1 MDSKTVVIFG
11 AGSFG
16 SMALDYYGYENVL
29 CFVDNNE
36 KRIGKN
42 FRGKP
47 IISSKNLIDIGE
59 KYRVIVAANAYGQ
72 IAEQLKK
79 MGINKFGLYLPQ
91 YTNTMDRIALTKE
104 LEEKNVMLF
113 GMDES
118 TEILLEDLL
127 NRQIHMNSLVLADK
141 IDSPFI
147 GKEYAGYK
155 VEKFMG
161 LDDVTDIIIV
171 ASQSRTY
178 ALRAYLNREIGNGI
192 KIISPF
198 IKSAYYDTEELIVN
212 SYVRDV
218 GDITEEEWNAAIVR
232 NPNRIVVDEYIAEL
246 NRKLPLFEH
255 IEIETINRC
264 NGKCDFCP
272 VSVIHDIRER
282 HVMEEWLFQNIIDQ
296 LADLEYAGRLATF
309 SNNEPFLDSRI
320 IKFNCYAREKLPRAR
335 IHLFTNGTVMGIKA
349 FTDIIDYLDELIID
363 NYNQKLELNDNSKA
377 VKEYCDSHPELKKK
391 VTIVLRKENEIL
403 TSRGGE
409 APNRMQKESY
419 PLDKCV
425 LPFKQLIVRA
435 DGKVSLCCNDPY
447 GRMTLGDTRCESLT
461 DIWYGKRFEAVR
473 EKLLHGRG
481 MVEHCKYC
489 DTFMLF

>member
-192 KIISPF
+192 KI
-198 IKSAYYDTEELIVN
+198 
-212 SYVRDV
+212 
-218 GDITEEEWNAAIVR
+218 R
-232 NPNRIVVDEYIAEL
+232 N
-246 NRKLPLFEH
+246 K
-255 IEIETINRC
+255 IN
-264 NGKCDFCP
+264 
-272 VSVIHDIRER
+272 
-282 HVMEEWLFQNIIDQ
+282 
-296 LADLEYAGRLATF
+296 
-309 SNNEPFLDSRI
+309 
-320 IKFNCYAREKLPRAR
+320 
-335 IHLFTNGTVMGIKA
+335 
-349 FTDIIDYLDELIID
+349 
-363 NYNQKLELNDNSKA
+363 
-377 VKEYCDSHPELKKK
+377 
-391 VTIVLRKENEIL
+391 
-403 TSRGGE
+403 
-409 APNRMQKESY
+409 
-419 PLDKCV
+419 
-425 LPFKQLIVRA
+425 
-435 DGKVSLCCNDPY
+435 
-447 GRMTLGDTRCESLT
+447 
-461 DIWYGKRFEAVR
+461 
-473 EKLLHGRG
+473 
-481 MVEHCKYC
+481 
-489 DTFMLF
+489 

>member
-155 VEKFMG
+155 VEKFM
-161 LDDVTDIIIV
+161 
-171 ASQSRTY
+171 
-178 ALRAYLNREIGNGI
+178 
-192 KIISPF
+192 
-198 IKSAYYDTEELIVN
+198 
-212 SYVRDV
+212 
-218 GDITEEEWNAAIVR
+218 
-232 NPNRIVVDEYIAEL
+232 
-246 NRKLPLFEH
+246 
-255 IEIETINRC
+255 
-264 NGKCDFCP
+264 
-272 VSVIHDIRER
+272 
-282 HVMEEWLFQNIIDQ
+282 
-296 LADLEYAGRLATF
+296 
-309 SNNEPFLDSRI
+309 
-320 IKFNCYAREKLPRAR
+320 
-335 IHLFTNGTVMGIKA
+335 
-349 FTDIIDYLDELIID
+349 
-363 NYNQKLELNDNSKA
+363 
-377 VKEYCDSHPELKKK
+377 
-391 VTIVLRKENEIL
+391 
-403 TSRGGE
+403 
-409 APNRMQKESY
+409 
-419 PLDKCV
+419 
-425 LPFKQLIVRA
+425 
-435 DGKVSLCCNDPY
+435 
-447 GRMTLGDTRCESLT
+447 
-461 DIWYGKRFEAVR
+461 
-473 EKLLHGRG
+473 
-481 MVEHCKYC
+481 
-489 DTFMLF
+489 